1 MGSRSRLPY
10 IQNVP
15 NSSKH
20 TFSSK
25 SYHHNSSTKSKI
37 IPLAAYTEK
46 KSIEIQSSL
55 FIELLAF
62 NVKGCGC
69 WCCCHDVK
77 DVAVDA
83 VFDAA
88 LCLAVTA
95 RAIASMSF
103 PQFWPLLL
111 KFFGVWAVAAA
122 GNVVLKCA
130 VTVGTVAVFAE
141 GVCDVAVCTDAA
153 CDAIYSLCPSGPVHL
168 CNKYRVVLF

>member
-1 MGSRSRLPY
+1 M
-10 IQNVP
+10 
-15 NSSKH
+15 
-20 TFSSK
+20 
-25 SYHHNSSTKSKI
+25 
-37 IPLAAYTEK
+37 
-46 KSIEIQSSL
+46 
-55 FIELLAF
+55 
-62 NVKGCGC
+62 
-69 WCCCHDVK
+69 K

-111 KFFGVWAVAAA
+111 KFFGVWAAAAAA

-153 CDAIYSLCPSGPVHL
+153 CDAIYSVCPSGPVHL

>member
-1 MGSRSRLPY
+1 MYL
-10 IQNVP
+10 I
-15 NSSKH
+15 
-20 TFSSK
+20 
-25 SYHHNSSTKSKI
+25 
-37 IPLAAYTEK
+37 AANTL
-46 KSIEIQSSL
+46 S
-55 FIELLAF
+55 
-62 NVKGCGC
+62 
-69 WCCCHDVK
+69 
-77 DVAVDA
+77 

-111 KFFGVWAVAAA
+111 KFFGVRAVAAA

-153 CDAIYSLCPSGPVHL
+153 CDAIYTVCPSGPVHL

>member
-1 MGSRSRLPY
+1 M
-10 IQNVP
+10 
-15 NSSKH
+15 
-20 TFSSK
+20 
-25 SYHHNSSTKSKI
+25 
-37 IPLAAYTEK
+37 
-46 KSIEIQSSL
+46 
-55 FIELLAF
+55 
-62 NVKGCGC
+62 
-69 WCCCHDVK
+69 K

-111 KFFGVWAVAAA
+111 KFFGVRAVAAA

-153 CDAIYSLCPSGPVHL
+153 CDATGIYSVCPSGPVHL
-168 CNKYRVVLF
+168 HM